1 MDYTNCFAYRDTSCT
16 ALNIKLC
23 KKGVCPFYKPETD
36 SMNRMKIENDIIDYS
51 FTKGVYKSRNHQI
64 YE

>member
-1 MDYTNCFAYRDTSCT
+1 MDYTNCFAHRNTSCT

-23 KKGVCPFYKPETD
+23 KKGACPFYKPLTKENNYVKIETD
-36 SMNRMKIENDIIDYS
+36 IIKYS
-51 FTKGVYKSRNHQI
+51 STKDVYKSRNHQF